1 MLQISLFLGKG
12 TRNQGTQIIRKLLM
26 SRNISIYGNDTL
38 FCQAGGREFESR
50 RSRTEKA
57 LVSRR
62 EIEAFSS
69 L

>member
-1 MLQISLFLGKG
+1 MSHDTCTYGLF
-12 TRNQGTQIIRKLLM
+12 
-26 SRNISIYGNDTL
+26 TL